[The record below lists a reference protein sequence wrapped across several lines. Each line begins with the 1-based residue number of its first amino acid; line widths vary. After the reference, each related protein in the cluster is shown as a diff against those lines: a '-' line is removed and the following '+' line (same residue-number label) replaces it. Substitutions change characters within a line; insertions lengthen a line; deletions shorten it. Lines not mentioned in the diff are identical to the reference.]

1 MVASTT
7 SCRCPKR
14 RWKNQS
20 NVRKEGVNIE
30 IVFRARFEKEKGI
43 FGIAVHLIFLRW
55 MGLKDR
61 GQAHT
66 C

>member
-7 SCRCPKR
+7 SCRCLKWR
-14 RWKNQS
+14 SESQS
-20 NVRKEGVNIE
+20 NVRKAVVNIE
-30 IVFRARFEKEKGI
+30 MVFRARFEKGKGI

-55 MGLKDR
+55 MDLKDR

-66 C
+66 Y